1 MTSKT
6 LIATTTAALLAL
18 GLVASQPAGA
28 ADKAPNKD
36 SFSFGVIGDM
46 PYGDAEFDKFPDRI
60 QDINADSRLDFV
72 AHVGDI
78 KDGHSVCSDDY
89 FTKIREQFDTFEH
102 PLVFTPGD
110 NEWVDC
116 HRIDNGK
123 YNPLER
129 LDTLR
134 EVFFDEPG
142 NTLGAA
148 MPVRSQDELGLPEN
162 VRFTQNRVA
171 FSVLNIQGSNN
182 SLQPWTGLGINGV
195 TRAQRADVNHR
206 IGAAVQQIRDTFADA
221 GSRDLRAVVLMTQAD
236 MFDPFLL
243 DTATA
248 NPNSVSGFKEI
259 VKTIIKETNSFDGPV
274 YLINGDSHVFAED
287 KPLAAGSDWL
297 DIYDL
302 PAADDL
308 QRITV
313 AGAEKVTH
321 YVRFTASRNS
331 NSGAPVLT
339 WKQVPFSR

>member
-6 LIATTTAALLAL
+6 LTATTTALLAL
-18 GLVASQPAGA
+18 GLIASQPANA

-46 PYGDAEFDKFPDRI
+46 PYGGAEVDKFPERI
-60 QDINADSRLDFV
+60 QDLNADSRLDFV

-78 KDGHSVCSDDY
+78 KNGTSRCSDGY

-116 HRIDNGK
+116 HRVDNGK

-148 MPVRSQDELGLPEN
+148 MPVTSQAERGLPEN

-182 SLQPWTGLGINGV
+182 GLQPWTGLGLNGV
-195 TRAQRADVNHR
+195 TGDQREDVNDR
-206 IGAAVQQIRDTFADA
+206 IEAAVDQIRDTFADA
-221 GSRDLRAVVLMTQAD
+221 AGGKLRAVVLMTQAD
-236 MFDPFLL
+236 MFAPPPPKGPQPS
-243 DTATA
+243 
-248 NPNSVSGFKEI
+248 PNSVSGFKEI
-259 VKTIIKETNSFDGPV
+259 VKTIIEETNGFDGPV
-274 YLINGDSHVFAED
+274 YLINGDSHVFAAD
-287 KPLAAGSDWL
+287 KPLAAGSEWL

-313 AGAEKVTH
+313 AGAENVTH

-331 NSGAPVLT
+331 ASSAPVLS
-339 WKQVPFSR
+339 WKQVRFSR